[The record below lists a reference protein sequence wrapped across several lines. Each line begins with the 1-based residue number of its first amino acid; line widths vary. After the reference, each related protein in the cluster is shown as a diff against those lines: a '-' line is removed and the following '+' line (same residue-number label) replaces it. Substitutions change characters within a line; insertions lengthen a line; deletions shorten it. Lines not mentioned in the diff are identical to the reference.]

1 MCGATTKC
9 CVSDF
14 EPLVKCGDAC
24 ALDGGL
30 WCCDATGCRPVQGL
44 SLC

>member
-9 CVSDF
+9 CVSDG

-24 ALDGGL
+24 VGL
-30 WCCDATGCRPVQGL
+30 RV
-44 SLC
+44 SS

>member
-14 EPLVKCGDAC
+14 EPLVNCGDDC
-24 ALDGGL
+24 VGL
-30 WCCDATGCRPVQGL
+30 RV
-44 SLC
+44 SR